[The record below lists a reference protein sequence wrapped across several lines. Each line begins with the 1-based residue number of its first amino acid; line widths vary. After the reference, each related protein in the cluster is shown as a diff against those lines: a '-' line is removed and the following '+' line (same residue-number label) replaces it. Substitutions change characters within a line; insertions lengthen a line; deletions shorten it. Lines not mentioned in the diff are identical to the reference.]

1 MQLKLNANKMLRKIL
16 SNLWIIL
23 RKIPIKILIQ
33 ESKILYSIDLLSFQS
48 SLGFNLPND
57 RYDDEEDPFLSLIN
71 SQTQDIGLNQG
82 ANITQEPYFGF
93 DPDANTLFAKNV
105 PKSISRFDIY
115 EVVRKLKGFK
125 NITVSEPA
133 KNNNFSR
140 YCWVEFSDQ

>member
-16 SNLWIIL
+16 SNLWIISK
-23 RKIPIKILIQ
+23 KIPIKILIQ

-71 SQTQDIGLNQG
+71 SQTQDIGLNQA
-82 ANITQEPYFGF
+82 ANITQQPYFGF

-125 NITVSEPA
+125 NITVSEPV
-133 KNNNFSR
+133 KKNNFSR
-140 YCWVEFSDQ
+140 YCWVEFSD

>member
-16 SNLWIIL
+16 SNLWIISK
-23 RKIPIKILIQ
+23 KIPIKILIQ

-82 ANITQEPYFGF
+82 VNITQEPYFGF
-93 DPDANTLFAKNV
+93 EPDARTLFAKNV

-125 NITVSEPA
+125 NITVSEPV
-133 KNNNFSR
+133 KKNNFSR
-140 YCWVEFSDQ
+140 YCWVEFSD